1 MFHVTIFQRGRRPVN
16 LRQTRVGSWDEI
28 SHSGARSS
36 SGIVIRQKRRAGV
49 HPPDRQP
56 LVPPSAGF
64 LPGGPDLG
72 TQPARFAAHRFRIIS
87 ERRFRPSA
95 VMPPLRG
102 AFLGAAFFPA
112 AFFFAQY
119 WRIASICLCRP
130 DVTSAG
136 FVATIFFGRPG
147 PLPGTAGWPSR
158 PLSAA
163 IAFSMAAFCRSSWR
177 MML

>member
-1 MFHVTIFQRGRRPVN
+1 VARALTQSGSSAEPEQPCNKRDLPNDIALGQPPHLSPVIDRRSI
-16 LRQTRVGSWDEI
+16 L
-28 SHSGARSS
+28 
-36 SGIVIRQKRRAGV
+36 
-49 HPPDRQP
+49 PPYR
-56 LVPPSAGF
+56 
-64 LPGGPDLG
+64 

-87 ERRFRPSA
+87 ERRFRPAA

-136 FVATIFFGRPG
+136 FVAVLFFGRPG
-147 PLPGTAGWPSR
+147 PFAGTAGWPSR

-163 IAFSMAAFCRSSWR
+163 IAVSMATFCRSSWR
-177 MML
+177 IML